1 MKKEQVS
8 ICSSRLNIL
17 WDHLLMIRHTKF
29 SYTLLDFNNIMLPIE
44 SQIDSTFLS
53 CYYQKVQYITDDNS
67 TPHNSLHCCNWDNLV
82 HEYRDRVYIRK
93 DILLKL
99 YENGELNQSKLMSYC
114 GLNNV
119 KHKKILDD
127 MLKKGIIT
135 RTAEAWG
142 NKTII
147 KYKVS
152 EKGRQ
157 ILREILEPYEALFP
171 RSELELWIQLDD
183 LTSGNK
189 VTTTFFIM

>member
-1 MKKEQVS
+1 M
-8 ICSSRLNIL
+8 
-17 WDHLLMIRHTKF
+17 
-29 SYTLLDFNNIMLPIE
+29 
-44 SQIDSTFLS
+44 
-53 CYYQKVQYITDDNS
+53 
-67 TPHNSLHCCNWDNLV
+67 

-93 DILLKL
+93 DVLLKL

-135 RTAEAWG
+135 RTTEAWG

-171 RSELELWIQLDD
+171 RSELDEL
-183 LTSGNK
+183 
-189 VTTTFFIM
+189 